1 MLREVYGVTM
11 KYPFSLGYFMA
22 RAYTIATAALAL
34 GTSVKWLDNVLSH
47 NRVSGVAQE
56 RQGISRRLTVEGL
69 LVLALTVLLIQELGL
84 PTPKAIVLAED
95 LVKNEGRYMAQQ
107 GLTVALDLPSFRIR
121 LLENLENA
129 VEIAPVP
136 KRGRPPRNRT
146 GRLD

>member
-1 MLREVYGVTM
+1 
-11 KYPFSLGYFMA
+11 MA

-69 LVLALTVLLIQELGL
+69 LVLALVVLLIQELGL
-84 PTPKAIVLAED
+84 PTLKAIGVAED
-95 LVKNEGRYMAQQ
+95 LAKNEGRYMAQQ
-107 GLTVALDLPSFRIR
+107 GLNIALDLPSFRIR
-121 LLENLENA
+121 LLERLENA

-136 KRGRPPRNRT
+136 KRGRPPGNKT

>member
-1 MLREVYGVTM
+1 
-11 KYPFSLGYFMA
+11 MA

-69 LVLALTVLLIQELGL
+69 LVLALVVLLIQELGL
-84 PTPKAIVLAED
+84 PTLRAIVLAED
-95 LVKNEGRYMAQQ
+95 LAKNEGRYMAQQ
-107 GLTVALDLPSFRIR
+107 GLNIALDLLSFRIR
-121 LLENLENA
+121 LLERLENA

-136 KRGRPPRNRT
+136 KRGRPPGNKT

>member
-1 MLREVYGVTM
+1 
-11 KYPFSLGYFMA
+11 MA

-69 LVLALTVLLIQELGL
+69 LVLALVVLLIQELGL
-84 PTPKAIVLAED
+84 PTLKAIGVAED
-95 LVKNEGRYMAQQ
+95 LAKNEGRYMAQQ
-107 GLTVALDLPSFRIR
+107 GLNIALDLLSFRIR
-121 LLENLENA
+121 LLERLENA

-136 KRGRPPRNRT
+136 KRGRPPGNKT